1 MAEKS
6 SNPVP
11 SAHGP
16 DEPQP
21 HDQVTAVLDD
31 LEAALRSALGALGTE
46 AVSEA
51 LNAAIHHDAGLPHK
65 GLAQSAA
72 RIIDLMGDIGKHLE
86 PADTVL
92 ADHFLGGYLE
102 TKCLV
107 AAVELGIPDL
117 LAAGPLPLERLAEAA
132 DAKPDRLRQVL
143 QTLAANNIFVRDP
156 QTDTFAN
163 NRVSTRLRKDHWMR
177 WCFWVDLYGNE
188 MYDAARGIP
197 EAVRRGVERTP
208 AQVGFATDLDMFA
221 YFQQR
226 GWTARLHRTLGA
238 GATAMAPG
246 ILADYPWAEVADRTV
261 LDVGGGGGALLALLL
276 RAHPAMR
283 GALLDLAP
291 VVDRAAAA
299 FAAGG
304 EYADLAAR
312 VPRENLH
319 AGDFLAETPAA
330 EVYTIK
336 WVLHDW
342 DDADAL
348 TILRNIRRAIV
359 AGPASRLVV
368 LESVVGEHGR
378 RSERLARYGDINMMM
393 MAGGRERTERQW
405 RQLATDA
412 GWEVKAI
419 LPLRNAWMQAL
430 DLRPV

>member
-1 MAEKS
+1 MAENS
-6 SNPVP
+6 SAVP
-11 SAHGP
+11 SAAHGSPP
-16 DEPQP
+16 DEYQ
-21 HDQVTAVLDD
+21 DQAAAVLQS
-31 LEAALRSALGALGTE
+31 LEVSLRSALGALETE
-46 AVSEA
+46 AVANA
-51 LNAAIHHDAGLPHK
+51 LNTALHNDTALPHK
-65 GLAQSAA
+65 ALGQCAA
-72 RIIDLMGDIGKHLE
+72 RITDLMGNIGKHLE

-92 ADHFLGGYLE
+92 ADHFLGGYMA

-117 LAAGPLPLERLAEAA
+117 LAAGPLPLDQLAEAA
-132 DAKPDRLRQVL
+132 NANPDRLRQVL
-143 QTLAANNIFVRDP
+143 QTLAANNIFNWDP
-156 QTDTFAN
+156 QTDTVAN
-163 NRVSTRLRKDHWMR
+163 NRVSTRLQKDHWMR

-208 AQVGFATDLDMFA
+208 AQVSFQTDLDMFT

-246 ILADYPWAEVADRTV
+246 ILADYPWAEVADKTV

-283 GALLDLAP
+283 GALLDLAA

-299 FAAGG
+299 FAPGG

-319 AGDFLAETPAA
+319 AGDFLAKTPPA

-348 TILRNIRRAIV
+348 TILRNIRQAIV
-359 AGPASRLVV
+359 QGPASRLVV
-368 LESVVGEHGR
+368 LESVVGEQRGR
-378 RSERLARYGDINMMM
+378 SDRLARYGDINMMM

-405 RQLATDA
+405 RRLAVDA
-412 GWEVKAI
+412 GWEIKTI

-430 DLRPV
+430 DLRPT